1 MTTTSTPQT
10 SRPHISSGRTGADSD
25 HLDAQST
32 LDARVVA
39 AEQLSTR
46 ATSQVGRLY
55 LEFISEPYTVEPTAS
70 MTFGRAGD
78 IVIDENP
85 FLHRIV
91 GRFAVRNSTWWIEN
105 RGSTIEIQ
113 ICDATGNSRTVVA
126 PGIAQPLSFGQ
137 FMVQF
142 SAGPTNYELNG
153 ELESFEWMDDL
164 FDINDGSSGQSA
176 PQTLEWGRIQLNH
189 DQRLLLVALAEREL
203 IDPHRSPH
211 PVLTSREGAHR
222 LGWSMPKFNRK
233 LDHLCEKLHRHGVR
247 GVHGVLGASADDRRR
262 VLIDH
267 AISTRLVTVEDVK
280 LLPN

>member
-1 MTTTSTPQT
+1 MTTTPTHQRALQHARSGHDT
-10 SRPHISSGRTGADSD
+10 SDTEPLNAQAALDSRI
-25 HLDAQST
+25 A
-32 LDARVVA
+32 A
-39 AEQLSTR
+39 AERLLTR
-46 ATSQVGRLY
+46 TPSQIGRLY
-55 LEFISEPYTVEPTAS
+55 LEFIAEPYTVEPTAS

-78 IVIDENP
+78 ILIDENP

-91 GRFAVRNSTWWIEN
+91 GRFAVRNNTWWIEN

-126 PGIAQPLSFGQ
+126 PGSAQPLSFEQ

-164 FDINDGSSGQSA
+164 FDLNQGLSEQSA

-267 AISTRLVTVEDVK
+267 AIGTRLVTVEDVK
-280 LLPN
+280 LLPH